1 MENNNTPKPPPRR
14 LLAELMRIE
23 SGEVLPENFHAVNQE
38 MRIYRSSQPTRS
50 EFRELE
56 KYGFRTVL
64 NLRSRHSDRSE
75 LRGFR
80 IEERRL
86 KVHILTADDMVAAL
100 RIIKSSPKPLL
111 FHCLRGADRTGAV
124 AVGCRVIFENWSL
137 DDALAEMMLPDFGR
151 HRFLY
156 RKLPYILRAF
166 DWNAI
171 RRAVADAPE
180 ALPAAEE
187 PEYPE
192 AEGSPAPQQA

>member
-1 MENNNTPKPPPRR
+1 MENHAPKPPPRR

-50 EFRELE
+50 EFRELA

-64 NLRSRHSDRSE
+64 NLRTHHSDRNE

-80 IEERRL
+80 MEERRL
-86 KVHILTADDMVAAL
+86 KVHILTADDMVNAL

-111 FHCLRGADRTGAV
+111 FHCLLGTDRTGAV

-137 DDALAEMMLPDFGR
+137 DKAMAEFMLPDYGR
-151 HRFLY
+151 HRVIY
-156 RKLPYILRAF
+156 RRFPRILRAF

-180 ALPAAEE
+180 IVPPKEESADPAGLPV
-187 PEYPE
+187 
-192 AEGSPAPQQA
+192 SQA

>member
-1 MENNNTPKPPPRR
+1 MGNNAVKPPPRR
-14 LLAELMRIE
+14 LMAELTRIE
-23 SGEVLPENFHAVNQE
+23 SGEVLPKNFHAVNQR
-38 MRIYRSSQPTRS
+38 MRVYRSSQPTRA

-64 NLRSRHSDRSE
+64 NLRRRHCDHDE

-80 IEERRL
+80 MEERHL
-86 KVHILTADDMVAAL
+86 KVHTITANDMVNAL

-111 FHCLRGADRTGAV
+111 FHCLLGTDRTGAV

-137 DDALAEMMLPDFGR
+137 DDAMAEFMLPDYGR

-156 RKLPYILRAF
+156 RRIPQILRAF

-180 ALPAAEE
+180 ILPEEETPLPADT
-187 PEYPE
+187 PT
-192 AEGSPAPQQA
+192 PQV